1 MKDNVVAPNHLKT
14 VKSLLEKCLNLL
26 NEGRDILPY
35 QFWRDRIEK
44 NLEEIKDFEEDN

>member
-1 MKDNVVAPNHLKT
+1 MEKKEVKDNVVAPNHLKT

-35 QFWRDRIEK
+35 QFGEIELK
-44 NLEEIKDFEEDN
+44 KI